1 MLSSVE
7 LLAIVGS
14 YILGCFTTGY
24 YLVRLHTGQDI
35 RGLGSGSV
43 GGRNVGR
50 VLGWGGF
57 AVTVGGDFAKG
68 ALAVGG
74 THALG
79 FGEGTVLLVLLA
91 VVVGHV
97 WPVQL
102 GLRGGKGIATTLGA
116 LVVYDLFVLISILVL
131 LLCIYAARKNFVT
144 SGLIAI
150 TIAPA
155 APLILGQS
163 LIKVAG
169 LFALT
174 VIILVA
180 HRKNIR
186 DAIAA
191 H

>member
-7 LLAIVGS
+7 FLAIIAS

-24 YLVRLHTGQDI
+24 YLVRLHTGRDI

-68 ALAVGG
+68 VLAVGG
-74 THALG
+74 AHALG

-91 VVVGHV
+91 VVIGHV

-102 GLRGGKGIATTLGA
+102 GFRGGKGIATTLGA
-116 LVVYDLFVLISILVL
+116 LGVYDLFVFISILVL
-131 LLCIYAARKNFVT
+131 LPCIYAVRRNFVT
-144 SGLIAI
+144 SGLMAI
-150 TIAPA
+150 TIAPGA
-155 APLILGQS
+155 SLILGQS
-163 LIKVAG
+163 LITATG

-180 HRKNIR
+180 HRKNIY
-186 DAIAA
+186 AIVA